1 MKVLGSL
8 LKAYIFWLIYVHV
21 NLYSLCYFVISIESL
36 ISGENKYLC
45 SEGDAGRNEVRL
57 LRHIINSFIYPSVNN
72 KHLWNDNSLAKE
84 I

>member
-1 MKVLGSL
+1 MGVLRPLLQLNLVIMKVLGSL
-8 LKAYIFWLIYVHV
+8 LKAYIFWLINLHV

-57 LRHIINSFIYPSVNN
+57 LRPHYKFFHI
-72 KHLWNDNSLAKE
+72 SLC
-84 I
+84 